1 MEDKLNI
8 ALLITMILINFAIAF
23 TGVIIMFHLDVWLGF
38 GLAVAGIAL
47 AIKTMG
53 RA

>member
-8 ALLITMILINFAIAF
+8 ALITALVLISFAIAF
-23 TGVIIMFHLDVWLGF
+23 TGVIIMLHLDVWAGF